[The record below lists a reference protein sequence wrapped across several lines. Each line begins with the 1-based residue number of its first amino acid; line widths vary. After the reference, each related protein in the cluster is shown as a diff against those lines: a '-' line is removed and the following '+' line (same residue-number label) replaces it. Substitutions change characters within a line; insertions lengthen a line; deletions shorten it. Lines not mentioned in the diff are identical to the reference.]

1 MMQTLQTIEI
11 GWDVVGSDDQKIG
24 SVNEIGE
31 GFVLVRQGHIFAKD
45 IYIPTDA
52 ITAADVDRRTVVINI
67 PKAAAEN
74 MGWNSPPEVALPPIG
89 STPGMTPAAP
99 AESFSMP
106 PARDLRTPEESLLE
120 ERTTEEANAA
130 STGWEGATEVVKDD
144 FEREELRRQGTKT
157 VLPPPVGH

>member
-1 MMQTLQTIEI
+1 MQTLQTIEP
-11 GWDVVGSDDQKIG
+11 GWEVVGSDDQKIG
-24 SVNEIGE
+24 SVKEIGE
-31 GFVLVRQGHIFAKD
+31 GFVLVKQGLIFSKD

-52 ITAADVDRRTVVINI
+52 ITAADLDRRTVVINI
-67 PKAAAEN
+67 PKGAVEN
-74 MGWNSPPEVALPPIG
+74 MGWSSPPEVPLAPIAP
-89 STPGMTPAAP
+89 TPGMTPGRP
-99 AESFSMP
+99 ADSFSMP